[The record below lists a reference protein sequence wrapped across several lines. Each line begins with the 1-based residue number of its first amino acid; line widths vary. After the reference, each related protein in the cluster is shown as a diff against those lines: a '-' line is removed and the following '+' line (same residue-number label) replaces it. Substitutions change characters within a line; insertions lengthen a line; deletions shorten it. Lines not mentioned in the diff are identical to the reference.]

1 MNVGALLGAVWL
13 VVIVQL
19 LFANWAG
26 TALTLGD
33 SDDAMR
39 LVEVRALLD
48 GRGWSTCTNLA
59 SPHRLDSIRTGRA

>member
-1 MNVGALLGAVWL
+1 MSVGALLGAVWL
-13 VVIVQL
+13 VVIAQL
-19 LFANWAG
+19 LFENWAN

-48 GRGWSTCTNLA
+48 GRGWFDLHEPRIAPPTG
-59 SPHRLDSIRTGRA
+59 SIRIGRA